1 MKYLNFSSQC
11 LLINFL
17 SDLEFEF
24 NKPEHAEMC
33 QRVLNVDPEL
43 KPHLIMRRI
52 TVKDTFKL
60 LM

>member
-1 MKYLNFSSQC
+1 MIIFNFSA
-11 LLINFL
+11 
-17 SDLEFEF
+17 LEFDF

-43 KPHLIMRRI
+43 KPQLITRKI
-52 TVKDTFKL
+52 TTVKDTSKL